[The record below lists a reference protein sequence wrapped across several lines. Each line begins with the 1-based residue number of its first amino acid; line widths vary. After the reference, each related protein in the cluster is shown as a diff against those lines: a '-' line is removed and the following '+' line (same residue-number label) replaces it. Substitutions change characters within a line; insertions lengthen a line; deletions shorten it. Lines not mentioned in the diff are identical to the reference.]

1 MVVTLGQQYNVAE
14 KPTVV
19 LYTYIVVEIAKY
31 LGKVYATVGRS
42 VAFFM

>member
-1 MVVTLGQQYNVAE
+1 MVVTVGQQYNVAE
-14 KPTVV
+14 KPTV